1 MRTIPINLAAHM
13 ALGTTTVSYLL
24 KITRLDATVFAFT
37 SADADVVSGG
47 VVYRASPGLDVS
59 SIVHSAGLAVDNLEL
74 TTLDD
79 GSTFSQADVLG
90 GLWRNAAFVIS
101 KLNRNSIADGV
112 TVLMVGTVGD
122 VSLQRGVIHAELRGL
137 QQYLQQPI
145 GSVSS
150 RTCRARVGDAMCTVN
165 IPSLTV
171 TGSVSAVANN
181 QVFVFGASGSVTDYF
196 AEGLLTFTSGL
207 NVGLS
212 QKVKVFAADK
222 TITLSLPMV
231 QAIGIGDT
239 FTVYPGCRKRLA
251 EDCVG
256 KFNNVLNF
264 QGEPHLPGVDQLAGS

>member
-24 KITRLDATVFAFT
+24 KVTRLDATVFAFT

-47 VVYRASPGLDVS
+47 VVYLASPGLDVS

-79 GSTFSQADVLG
+79 GTTFSQADVLG
-90 GLWRNAAFVIS
+90 GLWRNAAFQIS
-101 KLNRNSIADGV
+101 KLNRNSVGDGV

-165 IPSLTV
+165 IPGLTV
-171 TGSVSAVANN
+171 TGSVSAVTSN
-181 QVFVFGASGSVTDYF
+181 QVFVFGASGAVADYF

-231 QAIGIGDT
+231 QAVVVGDT

-264 QGEPHLPGVDQLAGS
+264 QGESHLPGIDQLTGS

>member
-24 KITRLDATVFAFT
+24 RITRLDGTVFAFT

-150 RTCRARVGDAMCTVN
+150 RTCRARVGDAMCTVD

-171 TGSVSAVANN
+171 TGSVSAVTSN
-181 QVFVFGASGSVTDYF
+181 QVFVFGASGAVVDYF

-231 QAIGIGDT
+231 QAILVGDT

-251 EDCVG
+251 EDCVS
-256 KFNNVLNF
+256 KFDNVLNF
-264 QGEPHLPGVDQLAGS
+264 QGEPHLPGIDQLTGS

>member
-1 MRTIPINLAAHM
+1 MRTIPVNLAAHM

-24 KITRLDATVFAFT
+24 KVTRLDATVFAFT

-47 VVYRASPGLDVS
+47 VTHRASPGLDVS
-59 SIVHSAGLAVDNLEL
+59 SIVHTTGLAVDNLEL

-79 GSTFSQADVLG
+79 GSTFLQADVLG

-101 KLNRNSIADGV
+101 KLNRNSVGDGV

-122 VSLQRGVIHAELRGL
+122 VTLEQGVIRAELRGL

-171 TGSVSAVANN
+171 AGTVTGVTST
-181 QVFVFGASGSVTDYF
+181 QVFVFGASGAAEDYF

-207 NVGLS
+207 NIGLA

-222 TITLSLPMV
+222 TITLSVPMIQAV
-231 QAIGIGDT
+231 QIGDT

-251 EDCVG
+251 EDCFT
-256 KFNNVLNF
+256 KFNNVVNF